1 MIRLLKEGMQNVYH
15 GRDDS
20 IWGARQE
27 IHPRPAQKSLNTRI
41 NNKENAFKTNRFQPG
56 EISSYQKLKFSF
68 YNAKGQRT
76 SDIFSLHGPG
86 SQNLR
91 LSLPVRGPVLVTSEF
106 GEDRGDYLHQGI
118 DFDGKKG
125 DPIYSAAGGKV
136 IYAGYSETAGN
147 EIIIQHSDNV
157 LTRYAHLDEIHIKEG
172 QVVGRGEVI
181 GTMGS
186 TGTVYAREGV
196 AGGDGF
202 RRQRSG
208 Q

>member
-1 MIRLLKEGMQNVYH
+1 M
-15 GRDDS
+15 
-20 IWGARQE
+20 
-27 IHPRPAQKSLNTRI
+27 
-41 NNKENAFKTNRFQPG
+41 
-56 EISSYQKLKFSF
+56 
-68 YNAKGQRT
+68 
-76 SDIFSLHGPG
+76 
-86 SQNLR
+86 
-91 LSLPVRGPVLVTSEF
+91 SLPVRGPVLVTSEF

-181 GTMGS
+181 GTMGN

-196 AGGDGF
+196 AGGDGTHLHF
-202 RRQRSG
+202 EVIENGARVDPDKYLNLEEPVM
-208 Q
+208 